1 MNLCSI
7 IKDCQVIC
15 IQPPSELSWMAFK
28 TWGNM
33 GSYIYIVFLISSQKK
48 KVICIVARFYFFIFG
63 FGYVSKIMY
72 MYIYTHTQESILESK
87 TM

>member
-15 IQPPSELSWMAFK
+15 IQPPSELSWMALK

-48 KVICIVARFYFFIFG
+48 KKVIHMVARFFY

-72 MYIYTHTQESILESK
+72 MYIHTQESILESK